1 MRQKNAENRLVCRIY
16 ASAYIKMSQKRQNLF
31 TREQFYGQEKTK
43 IFLTTNIMYAIIT
56 AYRIK
61 VTGNDERKKVKSP
74 LQLFGKERLLS

>member
-1 MRQKNAENRLVCRIY
+1 MC
-16 ASAYIKMSQKRQNLF
+16 
-31 TREQFYGQEKTK
+31 
-43 IFLTTNIMYAIIT
+43 AIIT